1 MKRVLLSFTAILFS
15 VFVFSQSIN
24 GVVLDAETGEP
35 LFGATIQVKDA
46 KAGGFTNEKGE
57 FTVPVA
63 QLPVTL
69 VVTYIGFLDQ
79 TVEVKNNEKVVVKL
93 QPDSKAVKGVV
104 VKQVRIT
111 EKQKESPLT
120 VESLGLKAIEEAPA
134 ATFYESLGNLKGVD
148 ATAASLGFRVINTR
162 GFNSTSPVRS
172 LQLIDGVD
180 NQSPGLNFSLGNFL
194 GASDLDIKRVNIIAG
209 ASSSYYGPNAFN
221 GVISMETKSPYE
233 FPGLTVMFK
242 GGERSLVSSGIRFAD
257 FTTDDEGNQRWGYK
271 IGFLIFA
278 ADDWEA
284 ENYGPTEDSEYG
296 PDNPGGYDA
305 VNVYGDEFTQPN
317 GDFTEPSAQLD
328 KPGLG
333 QVYRTGYREIDLVS
347 YRTFNYK
354 LNTALH
360 YKVNKNNELI
370 YAFNFGGGNTVYHGD
385 NRYSLRNIRMWQNR
399 LEWKHEDDFFLR
411 FYSTN
416 EDAGDSYDIV
426 STAFTL
432 NNWSKSD
439 VDWNFNYSSNWK
451 ILGFKNI
458 VEGLPGYP
466 KYDWGGEKSV
476 NEWVAEDLRPFLEAN
491 QDTIS
496 ALHRLNRQYVDEASG
511 GGTRERYEVGTQD
524 FDSAFNLITSTD
536 FSNGGTRFYDKSAL
550 YHMVTEKKFE
560 TDHMNFTV
568 GASSRLYRPDSRGT
582 IFLDTGGRKITNF
595 EYGVYGGVE
604 GRLLH
609 ERLKLNGILR
619 MDKNQNFDFL
629 FTPAASAVF
638 LMNPKHTFR
647 LSFSSAIRNP
657 TLADQYLFYN
667 VGRAI
672 LLGNLNGYDS
682 LITLESFNS
691 YRSGLDIDSI
701 EYFSV
706 DPIRPEQARTFE
718 IGYKG
723 MLADRSLYVD
733 LGAYYSIYTDFI
745 GFNIGLDT
753 EFGSDNFPVGGIQAY
768 RVAAN
773 ARDKVYT
780 MGVAVGFNYYIKK
793 IAINGNYSWNRL
805 DLRSSDDP
813 IIPAFN
819 TPEHKFNIG
828 VSARRLNFFNK
839 EKIFGYSFN
848 YKWIQGFVF
857 EGSPQFTGFVPT
869 YDMVDAQMNWNIEK
883 YNLTLKIGGSNL
895 FGIQPLFDN
904 SLENKWEK
912 VFDNRNF
919 QVYGGPAVGRLMYVS
934 VVYNFDLKKDDESD
948 DDSK

>member
-1 MKRVLLSFTAILFS
+1 MKRVVLVLVTILFCS
-15 VFVFSQSIN
+15 AAFCQNIN
-24 GVVLDAETGEP
+24 GVVIDSETSEP
-35 LFGATIQVKDA
+35 LFGASVQIKNA
-46 KAGGFTNEKGE
+46 KMGGFTDEKGE
-57 FTVPVA
+57 FQIAVTGYPVII
-63 QLPVTL
+63 
-69 VVTYIGFLDQ
+69 VVSYIGFLNQ
-79 TVEVKNNEKVVVKL
+79 TVTINNSQKITVALK
-93 QPDSKAVKGVV
+93 PDSKSVKGVV

-120 VESLGLKAIEEAPA
+120 VESLGLTAIEEAPA

-257 FTTDDEGNQRWGYK
+257 FTTDDEGNQKWGYK

-284 ENYGPTEDSEYG
+284 ENYGPTEDSEFG
-296 PDNPGGYDA
+296 PNNPGGYDA
-305 VNVYGDEFTQPN
+305 VNVYGDET
-317 GDFTEPSAQLD
+317 TEANSDYTGSTEQFES
-328 KPGLG
+328 PGLG
-333 QVYRTGYREIDLVS
+333 QFYRTGYREIDLVS

-354 LNTALH
+354 LNTAVH
-360 YKVNKNNELI
+360 YKVDKKNELI
-370 YAFNFGGGNTVYHGD
+370 YAFNYGGGNTVYHGD
-385 NRYSLRNIRMWQNR
+385 NRYSLQNIRMWQNR
-399 LEWKHEDDFFLR
+399 LEWKNEDNFFLR

-416 EDAGDSYDIV
+416 EDAGNSYDIV

-432 NNWSKSD
+432 NNWSKLNAE
-439 VDWNFNYSSNWK
+439 WNTTYKTNWRL
-451 ILGFKNI
+451 LGYKRA
-458 VEGLPGYP
+458 VENLPGYP
-466 KYDWGGEKSV
+466 TYQGDKSID
-476 NEWVAEDLRPFLEAN
+476 EWVNQDLEPFLQTV
-491 QDTIS
+491 QDTLNVMH
-496 ALHRLNRQYVDEASG
+496 AQNRQYTDEAFG
-511 GGTRERYEVGTQD
+511 GGTESRYELGTER
-524 FDSAFNLITSTD
+524 FDSAYNVISSRD

-560 TDHMNFTV
+560 KEYVDFTI

-582 IFLDTGGRKITNF
+582 IFLDTGGRTITNY
-595 EYGVYGGVE
+595 EYGVYGGFE

-609 ERLKLNGILR
+609 KRLKINGILR
-619 MDKNQNFDFL
+619 MDKNQNFNFL

-647 LSFSSAIRNP
+647 FSFSSAIRNP

-672 LLGNLNGYDS
+672 LLGNLNGFDS
-682 LITLESFNS
+682 LITIESFNN
-691 YRSGLDIDSI
+691 YRSGLNTDTL
-701 EYFSV
+701 EYFNV
-706 DPIRPEQARTFE
+706 DPIRPERARTFE
-718 IGYKG
+718 VGYKG

-733 LGAYYSIYTDFI
+733 FGAYYSIYTDFI
-745 GFNIGLDT
+745 GYNLGLVT
-753 EFGSDNFPVGGIQAY
+753 EFDQATRFPVGGIQAY

-773 ARDKVYT
+773 ARDKVFT

-793 IAINGNYSWNRL
+793 LGINGNYSWNRL
-805 DLRSSDDP
+805 SLNSSDDP

-828 VSARRLNFFNK
+828 VSARKLNFFKK

-883 YNLTLKIGGSNL
+883 FNLVLKIGGSNL
-895 FGIQPLFDN
+895 FGIQPLLDQT
-904 SLENKWEK
+904 LENKWDK

-934 VVYNFDLKKDDESD
+934 VVYNFDLKAKDEPEDVP
-948 DDSK
+948 K